1 MLFSSHS
8 ATGAWSKHL
17 LYFAKD
23 VKMIYSLNR
32 IVNILHEISHIGAD
46 PSESIICIRHTYFSD
61 EWFCLWIPNSSSDHP
76 TIQIQAS
83 YCQQNNKP
91 DAQPYKGIRRSCP
104 VSWSKHKYT
113 YPPII
118 ENHAGTWGLVSIWIW
133 MQFSFHFLLFQILSG
148 KTITQHLSHCHTFN
162 REIILLVTAF
172 VPPKDP
178 GTFTLSLSSK
188 SPVLKI
194 STSYNGFWDF
204 KKSISC

>member
-1 MLFSSHS
+1 MKAGEGFLLAPLGRTGNLQYQNFSWLLLHLCAGCNRGNTNENTYNHVQCCLILHQTGAWCLQVLFSSHS

-32 IVNILHEISHIGAD
+32 IVNILHEISHIRAD

-76 TIQIQAS
+76 TIQIHAS

-118 ENHAGTWGLVSIWIW
+118 ENHAGTWGLVSI
-133 MQFSFHFLLFQILSG
+133 
-148 KTITQHLSHCHTFN
+148 
-162 REIILLVTAF
+162 
-172 VPPKDP
+172 
-178 GTFTLSLSSK
+178 
-188 SPVLKI
+188 
-194 STSYNGFWDF
+194 
-204 KKSISC
+204 